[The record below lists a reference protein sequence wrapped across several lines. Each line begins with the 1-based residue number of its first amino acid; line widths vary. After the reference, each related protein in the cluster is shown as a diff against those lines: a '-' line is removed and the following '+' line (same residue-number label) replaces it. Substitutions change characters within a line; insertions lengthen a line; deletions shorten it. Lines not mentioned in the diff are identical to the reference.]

1 MLKRL
6 FPEEGKEELEN
17 IRHFSSAE
25 VVHDPRNHCV
35 PLLDVIEISNSDQ
48 KLIVMPFL
56 RPFNSP
62 KFETYGEFLAFFI
75 QICEVG
81 SICLSNTVDN

>member
-6 FPEEGKEELEN
+6 FPEEGSHELR
-17 IRHFSSAE
+17 IIQMFSSAE
-25 VVHDPRNHCV
+25 VVHDPHNHCV
-35 PLLDVIEISNSDQ
+35 PLLEVIEIPNSAQ